1 MEGLYYEF
9 CKRHNIEYRDLASA
23 KRLPNAYG
31 QEFDIICEEAL
42 NKIKKSEQYY
52 DAILIDEAQDFSK
65 YFLRLCYEILK
76 QPKRLV
82 YAYDELQ
89 NLNKKIMES
98 PEAIFGEDALGV
110 PYVQLQNVP
119 REPKQDIILEK
130 CYRNSRPILSS
141 AHALG
146 FGIYRDGG
154 LIQMFEN
161 AGLWKDICYKVE
173 EGTLEDGKS
182 VRLHRTNDT
191 SPKFLEDHSSP
202 DDLIIFKTFNNNRE
216 QFIWLAE
223 QIEKNLKEDELKHDD
238 IMVIHSNPV
247 TTRTI
252 AGEAR
257 KFLYEKGI
265 NSALAGVTTSP
276 DEFFNEEA
284 ITFTSINRAKG
295 NEAAMI
301 YVVNAD
307 ECFSGLELARKRNI
321 LFTAM
326 TRSKAWLRVIGCGE
340 NMKALED
347 EYMRIK
353 PHPS

>member
-1 MEGLYYEF
+1 
-9 CKRHNIEYRDLASA
+9 
-23 KRLPNAYG
+23 
-31 QEFDIICEEAL
+31 
-42 NKIKKSEQYY
+42 
-52 DAILIDEAQDFSK
+52 
-65 YFLRLCYEILK
+65 
-76 QPKRLV
+76 
-82 YAYDELQ
+82 
-89 NLNKKIMES
+89 MES
-98 PEAIFGEDALGV
+98 PEAIFGEDVLGV
-110 PYVQLQNVP
+110 PHVQLQNVP

-161 AGLWKDICYKVE
+161 AGLWKDIGYKVE
-173 EGTLEDGKS
+173 EEILEDGKS

-202 DDLIIFKTFNNNRE
+202 DDLIIFKTFNNDRE
-216 QFIWLAE
+216 QFIWLAD
-223 QIEKNLKEDELKHDD
+223 QIEKNLEEDELKHDD
-238 IMVIHSNPV
+238 IMVIHSNPL
-247 TTRTI
+247 TTRAM

-257 KFLYEKGI
+257 KLLYEKGI

-276 DEFFNEEA
+276 DEFFSEEA

-295 NEAAMI
+295 NESAMI

-340 NMKALED
+340 NMKVLED
-347 EYMRIK
+347 EYMRVRQKNFALEFRYPTEEERQHMNLAGQTHRFKKIK
-353 PHPS
+353 L